1 MIFILVQLLNP
12 IMGIQSYHDLTSAIR
27 LLISEDQ
34 CGGRF
39 VFNRQILLPTNQSPM
54 SMADPQKPALI
65 HNTES
70 GPGGDNSKSQL
81 QTLLTRAG
89 YSAPTYKTIQQSNG
103 QFQSTAEFNGMQI
116 MGKPC
121 NNKKVAEKDA
131 AAEALQWLLGGNG
144 IRRDHIDHVSMMLK
158 KSKKDHR

>member
-1 MIFILVQLLNP
+1 MQLLNP
-12 IMGIQSYHDLTSAIR
+12 VMGIHSYHDLMSAIR

-39 VFNRQILLPTNQSPM
+39 VFNRQIMLPSNSSAA
-54 SMADPQKPALI
+54 SMAEPQKPALI

-89 YSAPTYKTIQQSNG
+89 YAAPTYKTKQQNNG

-116 MGKPC
+116 MGQPC
-121 NNKKVAEKDA
+121 NNKKLAEKDA

-144 IRRDHIDHVSMMLK
+144 VHRDHIDHVSMMLK